1 MQDNHDHDDFP
12 RLRAPQTQMP
22 GKAGLKRSLIP
33 AQEPIVLKPD
43 LRVTFADKEGLKR
56 IAAPAGRVVRMRW
69 SSARASWATTAVAA
83 AVAVMVWFAS
93 PIETPLAPPAAPAPL
108 AAKSADARAI
118 SNAPITAQLVASTSR
133 TLTAG
138 TTTDLTEPRD
148 VWMASA
154 ESSAATAAPMA
165 FLERK
170 FTGEIPMTFAPSNEL
185 LVPAAAEF
193 CELADVK
200 ASGSAP
206 AIQDRLLTAQEAIAA
221 FVADQPIGG
230 AIERVK
236 NLRESLATARQEI
249 PSQARDVRLQAQQR
263 TNHWRDAIRKKRET
277 IEKSVEASWKRLE
290 RQEWQN
296 PIWPSQR

>member
-1 MQDNHDHDDFP
+1 MQDNHDYNEFP
-12 RLRAPQTQMP
+12 RLRAPRTQMP

-33 AQEPIVLKPD
+33 AEAPLVLKPD

-56 IAAPAGRVVRMRW
+56 IAAPAGRVVRLRL
-69 SSARASWATTAVAA
+69 SSVRASGATATVAA

-93 PIETPLAPPAAPAPL
+93 PIETPLAPPAAPTPL
-108 AAKSADARAI
+108 ASKSADASAI
-118 SNAPITAQLVASTSR
+118 ANATIPAQLVASTSR
-133 TLTAG
+133 TRKAG
-138 TTTDLTEPRD
+138 TTPDVTEPRD

-154 ESSAATAAPMA
+154 EPSAATAAPMA

-170 FTGEIPMTFAPSNEL
+170 FTGEIPMTFPPSNEL
-185 LVPAAAEF
+185 LVPESADFQELTIAE
-193 CELADVK
+193 

-206 AIQDRLLTAQEAIAA
+206 AIQNRLLTAQEAIAA

-236 NLRESLATARQEI
+236 SLRESLATARQEI

-263 TNHWRDAIRKKRET
+263 TNRWRDAIRKKRET
-277 IEKSVEASWKRLE
+277 IEKSVEASWKRLGRE
-290 RQEWQN
+290 EWQN